1 METPVEEDATA
12 PLATVVGTGDAI
24 ATTLVDGTATV
35 TTESLVQVVAV
46 VILITAVEIA
56 VVATETPA
64 VATEM
69 TPTVGAETAVDEARE
84 LLWEAEVTGSKEE
97 EEEGGAMVVV
107 LAAVDTCGDGERTNT
122 VAAAVLVLLLA
133 DVCEAWDGAGTGAG
147 VT

>member
-35 TTESLVQVVAV
+35 TTESLVRVVAV
-46 VILITAVEIA
+46 VILITAVETA

-64 VATEM
+64 VATET

-84 LLWEAEVTGSKEE
+84 LLWEAEVTGSKED
-97 EEEGGAMVVV
+97 EGGTIVVV
-107 LAAVDTCGDGERTNT
+107 LAAVDTCGDGDRTNT
-122 VAAAVLVLLLA
+122 VAAAVLVLLA
-133 DVCEAWDGAGTGAG
+133 DVCEAWGGAGTGAG